1 MMKQSYQ
8 HLHNGILLV
17 LMAYFREATNGIIS
31 FEPVCIYVDL
41 AYVRAYFK
49 L

>member
-17 LMAYFREATNGIIS
+17 LMAYFREATNRIIS
-31 FEPVCIYVDL
+31 FESVCIYVDL